1 MNCLMETKTTFDF
14 VHLHKKFSEAQTPT
28 EELKAQRT
36 YFALYDSL
44 SKEEQQAF
52 KIQLDSYVKQEFESI
67 KAQHL
72 TIQKM

>member
-1 MNCLMETKTTFDF
+1 MNCLMETNTTFDF
-14 VHLHKKFSEAQTPT
+14 VHFHKKFSEVQTPT
-28 EELKAQRT
+28 EDLKAQRT

-52 KIQLDSYVKQEFESI
+52 KLQLDLYVKQEFESI